1 MDRTLKMRAYT
12 PGASE
17 TSNLTREQE
26 LELELAKKA
35 AQLEEEKR
43 KSLETLKVLE
53 HMREVHKNEQ
63 ARSAELQARLNAA
76 EDRIKELRQTLDKIA
91 ALAGEK
97 APG

>member
-1 MDRTLKMRAYT
+1 MDKTLKMRAYT
-12 PGASE
+12 PGGSE
-17 TSNLTREQE
+17 KSHLTREQE
-26 LELELAKKA
+26 LDLELAKKT

-43 KSLETLKVLE
+43 KSLETLKALE
-53 HMREVHKNEQ
+53 HVRDVHKNEQ
-63 ARSAELQARLNAA
+63 VKSAELQARLNAA